1 MVDFAEQLTYC
12 EQINSNSDG
21 LLLHLKFRLSSY
33 LLDDPERGLADI
45 GLLDATADC
54 GRLF

>member
-1 MVDFAEQLTYC
+1 MVDFVEQLTYC
-12 EQINSNSDG
+12 GKINSNSDG
-21 LLLHLKFRLSSY
+21 LLIYMKFSLNSY

-54 GRLF
+54 GRLL